1 MSRAAPPAAV
11 RPALAGALAAA
22 LFAGLALGGAPEA
35 RAIII
40 PDFGNVTPWNLKVSA
55 RGYLQVQWSY
65 AIGQQAACRDWVRES
80 GAQVTD
86 FSTPASG
93 RGFALIPRSLS
104 GFAKLSGDSTRAA
117 YKSAGS
123 SLVAGCPAV
132 CPPGVGAHPA
142 PGARAADCLPAED
155 PPKPTRY
162 SCPDRRASGSAT
174 VTGVALRLAEPSVKV
189 AISVSPRKEWANC
202 KAPPFT
208 PAISETVRVALLRRL
223 KPGGAVF
230 AEIQPEWRRCPGYP
244 KVATIFRIGYT
255 ECRYRTKALVTIFR
269 SG

>member
-1 MSRAAPPAAV
+1 MTRRGAHAASRV
-11 RPALAGALAAA
+11 VLAGLLTAA
-22 LFAGLALGGAPEA
+22 LFAGLALGPAPRA
-35 RAIII
+35 QAIII

-65 AIGQQAACRDWVRES
+65 AIGRQASCQDWVRES

-86 FSTPASG
+86 FSAPASG

-104 GFAKLSGDSTRAA
+104 GFARLSGEATRAA

-132 CPPGVGAHPA
+132 CPPGVGGHRM

-162 SCPDRRASGSAT
+162 SCPDRKAAGSAT
-174 VTGVALRLAEPSVKV
+174 ITGVALRLAEPSVKV
-189 AISVSPRKEWANC
+189 AISVQPRRNWSNC
-202 KAPPFT
+202 KAPPFV
-208 PAISETVRVALLRRL
+208 PAINETVRVSLLRRL
-223 KPGGAVF
+223 RAGGAVF
-230 AEIQPEWRRCPGYP
+230 AEVQPEWKRCPGYP
-244 KVATIFRIGYT
+244 KAATIFRIGFT

-269 SG
+269 SS